1 MDETTNQVAAEDT
14 ELSTLATDDGVTED
28 QLLDDEG
35 NPIEPEEEQEE
46 IELDD
51 DLKLTLPKSQA
62 EKLRLAALRQQDYTR
77 KTQELA
83 DARKAFEAERETLT
97 KADDEELSARAN
109 LNIIDHQLA
118 QYAQVNWPQAFDNDP
133 FEASKAFAQYQ
144 LLDRGKQ
151 QAQSFIEQRAR
162 ERSEQQQQETA
173 KLLQEGAAQLARD
186 IPGWSQELSAKLQG
200 FGAKELGMSKDDFD
214 GITDPRAVKL
224 LHAAYQWHQHEASQ
238 KKAKSI
244 QKQQEVQP
252 AAAPGRKTAPAAGL
266 SDDLSPEEW
275 TRRRNQQIA
284 KRAMS

>member
-14 ELSTLATDDGVTED
+14 ELSTLATDDGVTPD
-28 QLLDDEG
+28 QLLDDDG
-35 NPIEPEEEQEE
+35 NPIEPAEEEEE

-51 DLKLTLPKSQA
+51 DLKLKLPKSQA
-62 EKLRLAALRQQDYTR
+62 EKLRLHVLRQADYTR
-77 KTQELA
+77 KTQSHSEVV
-83 DARKAFEAERETLT
+83 KAFEAET
-97 KADDEELSARAN
+97 KALREADGEEMNARAS
-109 LNIIDHQLA
+109 LLSIDHQLA
-118 QYAQVNWPQAFDNDP
+118 QYAQVNWPQTFDNDP
-133 FEASKAFAQYQ
+133 FEAQKAFAQYQ
-144 LLDRGKQ
+144 LLQQGKT
-151 QAQSFIEQRAR
+151 QAQTFIEQRAR
-162 ERSEQQQQETA
+162 ERSDQQQQETA

-284 KRAMS
+284 KKAMS